1 MMLGVGLKMTKFFQ
15 YIFDDH
21 AILEVVCDDL
31 KEYRRELAFLR
42 KLKLASKDS
51 YNPIIET
58 DFGDDG
64 LGFEFCR
71 LHNASIIRVM
81 YRGN

>member
-1 MMLGVGLKMTKFFQ
+1 MTKFFQ
-15 YIFDDH
+15 YVFDGY
-21 AILEVVCDDL
+21 AILDIVCDDL

-71 LHNASIIRVM
+71 LHNASTIRVM
-81 YRGN
+81 YRSDG

>member
-1 MMLGVGLKMTKFFQ
+1 MTKFFQ
-15 YIFDDH
+15 YVFDDY
-21 AILEVVCDDL
+21 AILDIVCDDL
-31 KEYRRELAFLR
+31 KEYRHELATLR
-42 KLKLASKDS
+42 RLKSASKDS

-71 LHNASIIRVM
+71 LHNASIVRVI
-81 YRGN
+81 YRGD

>member
-1 MMLGVGLKMTKFFQ
+1 MTKFFQ
-15 YIFDDH
+15 YVFDDH

-42 KLKLASKDS
+42 KLKHASKDS

-58 DFGDDG
+58 DYGDDG

-71 LHNASIIRVM
+71 LHNASTIRVM
-81 YRGN
+81 YRSDD

>member
-1 MMLGVGLKMTKFFQ
+1 MTKFFQ
-15 YIFDDH
+15 YVFDDH

-31 KEYRRELAFLR
+31 KEYRQELAFLR
-42 KLKLASKDS
+42 KLKHASKDS

-58 DFGDDG
+58 DYGGDG

-71 LHNASIIRVM
+71 LHNSSTIRVM
-81 YRGN
+81 YRSDG